1 MPRRAT
7 RPLGQWGEETAARF
21 LEARGFRILA
31 RNVRFRLGEI
41 DLIARDGTT
50 LVFIEVKSRI
60 RGWGDPPQVGV
71 DSRKRARLIRL
82 ALAYLARRRTLDGPS
97 RFDVVAVTRDP
108 VSGAPT
114 IDYFPNAFALDG

>member
-21 LEARGFRILA
+21 LEARGLRILA

-41 DLIARDGTT
+41 DLIARDGMT
-50 LVFIEVKSRI
+50 LVVVEVKTRI
-60 RGWGDPPQVGV
+60 RGRGDPPQVGV
-71 DSRKRARLIRL
+71 DSRKRMRLTQL
-82 ALAYLARRRTLDGPS
+82 AFSYLTRRRIGEVPS

-114 IDYFPNAFALDG
+114 VDYFPNAFALDT